1 MSGPEEM
8 DPDQH
13 SHPEDL
19 SEVMDFSRYDLRTT
33 VRLIVL
39 SGESR
44 RVEVKRG
51 SRRGVIFI
59 RDGEIYRVTT
69 KDLEGDEAMFD
80 ILSWDKTVHS
90 DSPQRDFPPRNVRV
104 PTHVL
109 LRVLESREPGRD

>member
-1 MSGPEEM
+1 MSGPQEM

-13 SHPEDL
+13 SRPDDL

-44 RVEVKRG
+44 RVDVKRG
-51 SRRGVIFI
+51 SRKGAIFI
-59 RDGEIYRVTT
+59 RDGELYRVATN
-69 KDLEGDEAMFD
+69 DLEGDEALFD
-80 ILSWDKTVHS
+80 ILSWDKTIHS
-90 DSPQRDFPPRNVRV
+90 DSHQTEFPPRNVRV

-109 LRVLESREPGRD
+109 LRVLESQKPNAD